1 MNASQSNQHLP
12 LFREAVL
19 LLAFPL
25 LTRLSVMMV
34 MLFRLSPSEAS
45 PFRSFLTLSL
55 VPDSRTTPLTS
66 NPPEHEHE
74 HERLMQGRQ
83 TGTMALTTTA
93 QKSLFLSCMDSDSH

>member
-34 MLFRLSPSEAS
+34 MLFSAVPVRSE
-45 PFRSFLTLSL
+45 PFSFLSNL
-55 VPDSRTTPLTS
+55 VGSYPI
-66 NPPEHEHE
+66 HEPH
-74 HERLMQGRQ
+74 R
-83 TGTMALTTTA
+83 
-93 QKSLFLSCMDSDSH
+93 